1 MAESITGSVVGK
13 VKFQIDS
20 QSWKNLEKFQAKMTS
35 VKRQMSS
42 MHKTIKVQAVVKQMT
57 DVTKK
62 VTNNSI
68 SEKKREMSAHVA
80 EYQKAQARM
89 NRINQRNAGAA
100 GKFDSRSRMYE
111 QIKLQQARHA
121 GVGDAD
127 LKKIAGLAGQARAN
141 SGGDIAVFRFQLQQ
155 LTKDLIKNTREINA
169 NRVTLR
175 SLRTDLVQM
184 TAAYTAFSGVV
195 NIAQS
200 GMEMESLRASAKVFA
215 KDDAGVADYMKF
227 IADEAER
234 LGVNFQT
241 AAQEFTKFSIST
253 RNKFDSGTQRTLFSG
268 ISEYAAVLQIDQQQY
283 QRLFKSIQQMSDKG
297 LYAEEIYGLEIGCS
311 KTY

>member
-57 DVTKK
+57 DITKK

-68 SEKKREMSAHVA
+68 SEKKREMNAHVA

-89 NRINQRNAGAA
+89 NRINQRNAGSA

-111 QIKLQQARHA
+111 QIKIQQARHA

-127 LKKIAGLAGQARAN
+127 LKKIVGLAGQARAN

-195 NIAQS
+195 NIAQT
-200 GMEMESLRASAKVFA
+200 GLDMESLRASAKVFA
-215 KDDAGVADYMKF
+215 KDEAG
-227 IADEAER
+227 IADHMSFISNEADR
-234 LGVNFQT
+234 LGVNLMSAT
-241 AAQEFTKFSIST
+241 KEFTKFSIAT
-253 RNKFDSGTQRTLFSG
+253 KNTMQKQQQRDLFTG
-268 ISEYAAVLQIDQQQY
+268 ISEYAAVLGASQSDYERAFRAVSQIA
-283 QRLFKSIQQMSDKG
+283 SKG
-297 LYAEEIYGLEIGCS
+297 QLYKEELDLGSLCRNV
-311 KTY
+311 